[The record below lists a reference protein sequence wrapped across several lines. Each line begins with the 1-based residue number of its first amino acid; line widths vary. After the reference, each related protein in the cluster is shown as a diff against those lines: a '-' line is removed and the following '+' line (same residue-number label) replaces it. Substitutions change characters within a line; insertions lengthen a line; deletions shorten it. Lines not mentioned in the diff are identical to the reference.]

1 MSLRHAVLGLLSIE
15 PSTGYELTRRFDSS
29 LANAWHASHS
39 QIYPLLSRMEREG
52 LIEVASE
59 GARRS
64 RTWAVTDAG
73 RSELR
78 EWLVTTEPD
87 RGQRNES
94 GLRWFMQELLDPAD
108 RRVVLERELAFM
120 RDAHAQLLAQAERKR
135 HEQGG
140 RPRGFGGALDLG
152 LQLSSLW
159 FRDVACLLWH
169 TAELVHNSDRTS
181 ELARDAEGR
190 RAESLRAAVELV
202 EETRR
207 RLRSNVTEELA
218 LEALAYRLEALLT

>member
-39 QIYPLLSRMEREG
+39 QLYPLLSRMEREG

-78 EWLVTTEPD
+78 EWLVATEPD
-87 RGQRNES
+87 RGQRNET

-108 RRVVLERELAFM
+108 RRAVLERELAYM
-120 RDAHAQLLAQAERKR
+120 RVTHAQLQALWDRKLAAE
-135 HEQGG
+135 GD
-140 RPRGFGGALDLG
+140 RPRGFHAAADLG
-152 LQLSSLW
+152 LRMQQVMIPWLEEQLAAL
-159 FRDVACLLWH
+159 
-169 TAELVHNSDRTS
+169 
-181 ELARDAEGR
+181 DADED
-190 RAESLRAAVELV
+190 
-202 EETRR
+202 
-207 RLRSNVTEELA
+207 
-218 LEALAYRLEALLT
+218 

>member
-15 PSTGYELTRRFDSS
+15 PSTGYELTKRFDSS

-39 QIYPLLSRMEREG
+39 QLYPLLSKMEGEG

-78 EWLVTTEPD
+78 DWLVEHEPD
-87 RGQRNES
+87 RGQRNET

-108 RRVVLERELAFM
+108 RRAVLERELAYM
-120 RDAHAQLLAQAERKR
+120 RVAHAQLSAMAERKR
-135 HEQGG
+135 AAEGD
-140 RPRGFGGALDLG
+140 RPRGFSGALDLG
-152 LQLSSLW
+152 LRMQQVMIPWLEEQLAAL
-159 FRDVACLLWH
+159 DVA
-169 TAELVHNSDRTS
+169 ED
-181 ELARDAEGR
+181 
-190 RAESLRAAVELV
+190 
-202 EETRR
+202 
-207 RLRSNVTEELA
+207 
-218 LEALAYRLEALLT
+218 